1 MPVSGPI
8 PTRADRSHPRRQVGA
23 VVALIG
29 AGALVGSLLAPSAS
43 GAPTSVTA
51 ADAVAGTTAGCGKA
65 PTLTN
70 GTHTIT
76 SGGQS
81 RSYILDIPSNYD
93 RNHPYRLIFGLHWYN
108 GSAAEVAGGNWGFYG
123 QKAASNGSAILVAPQ
138 GLDAGWAN
146 TNGRDLTLIDDLI
159 KLIENDLCID
169 TSQLFSM
176 GFSYGGA
183 MTFALACARPTVF
196 RGVVVFSG
204 GNLSGCNGGTQPV
217 AYFGV
222 HGIRDGVLNISNGRS
237 LRDQFVRNNGCTPQ
251 NPPEPAQ
258 GSLRHIVTAYSGCK
272 PGYPV
277 WWAAFDGDHTAS
289 PVDGE
294 NGYDGARTWTG
305 AEAWKFISQ
314 LESTTTPPT
323 TTPPTTTPPTTPTPT
338 TPTPTTPTPTTPPA
352 ATCSVTAA
360 VNAWNNGLTENLTI
374 TNRGSS
380 PINGWKLTFA
390 LPTGQTITAGWN
402 ASYSPS
408 SGTVTATN
416 AGHNGTLAPGTSTTI
431 GFQAT
436 HTGNSDAASSF
447 SLNDTACS

>member
-1 MPVSGPI
+1 MSSFGPF
-8 PTRADRSHPRRQVGA
+8 PASADRSHRRRRIGA
-23 VVALIG
+23 AIALIG
-29 AGALVGSLLAPSAS
+29 AGALVASVLAPSAYC
-43 GAPTSVTA
+43 APSTVTSVA
-51 ADAVAGTTAGCGKA
+51 AAAGATAGCGKA
-65 PTLTN
+65 PTLTS
-70 GTHTIT
+70 GTRTIT
-76 SGGQS
+76 SSGQS

-93 RNHPYRLIFGLHWYN
+93 RNHPYRLVFGLHWYG

-123 QKAASNGSAILVAPQ
+123 QKAASNGSAIFVAPQ
-138 GLDAGWAN
+138 GLDSGWAN

-159 KLIENDLCID
+159 KLVEGDLCVD
-169 TSQLFSM
+169 TSQVFSM

-222 HGIRDGVLNISNGRS
+222 HGIRDGVVNVSSGRS
-237 LRDQFVRNNGCTPQ
+237 LRDQFVRNNGCTAQ

-277 WWAAFDGDHTAS
+277 WWGAFDGDHTAS

-294 NGYDGARTWTG
+294 NGYDGTRTWTG
-305 AEAWKFISQ
+305 AEVWKFISQ
-314 LESTTTPPT
+314 LSSTTTTPSTTPSTTPTTPSTTPPT
-323 TTPPTTTPPTTPTPT
+323 
-338 TPTPTTPTPTTPPA
+338 

-380 PINGWKLTFA
+380 TINGWKLAFT
-390 LPTGQTITAGWN
+390 LPSGQTITGGWN

-408 SGTVTATN
+408 TGTVTATN
-416 AGHNGTLAPGTSTTI
+416 GGSNGTLAPGASTTI

-436 HTGNSDAASSF
+436 HTGNTGAASSF
-447 SLNDTACS
+447 SLNGTACG